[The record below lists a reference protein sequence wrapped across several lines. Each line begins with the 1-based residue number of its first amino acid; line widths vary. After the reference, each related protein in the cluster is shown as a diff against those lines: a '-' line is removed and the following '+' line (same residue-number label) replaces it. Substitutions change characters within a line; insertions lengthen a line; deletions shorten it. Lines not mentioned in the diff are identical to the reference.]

1 MKRLGNLL
9 NPNLDKDL
17 GEIIGHAQDMGELAQ
32 TLRAAL
38 PAAAAEAV
46 VAANVRDNGELVVL
60 TKSPGW
66 AARLRFECETL
77 IATARENGA
86 EIRSC
91 SVRVSRGEL

>member
-17 GEIIGHAQDMGELAQ
+17 GEIIGHARDMGELAQ
-32 TLRAAL
+32 TLRASL
-38 PAAAAEAV
+38 PAAAAEAL
-46 VAANVRDNGELVVL
+46 VAANVREDGELVVL

-66 AARLRFECETL
+66 AARLRFECDTL
-77 IATARENGA
+77 IAAARKEGA

-91 SVRVSRGEL
+91 SVRVSRDD